1 LADRGLRFAGSNPLK
16 PTLVTGA
23 TGFIGWHVARLLIE
37 KGHRVRAL
45 VRTGAVKDL
54 PVECVTG
61 DLRDPGSLARA
72 VSGCGA
78 VFHVAADYRLWS
90 PKPEE
95 LFASNEG
102 GTANLL
108 AAAQSAGVDRMVYT
122 STVGTIGFNGPQ
134 AGTEESVAEPG
145 QMEGAYKRSKYQ
157 AEQRVLK
164 AAQSGFPV
172 VIVNPTAPVGDHDF
186 KPTPTGRIIV
196 DYLKGNLPAFV
207 DTGLNFVDVRDVAIG
222 HWLAFEQGRPGER
235 YILGCE
241 NLTLEGVFQ
250 RLAKVSGRPAPTV
263 KIPYAAA
270 FLAGVVTTAWADL
283 TGVPPVAP
291 LEGVR
296 MSRKKMWVSHAKA
309 SRSLGYHPGPVDR
322 ALKAAVDWFRDHRYA

>member
-1 LADRGLRFAGSNPLK
+1 MK

-45 VRTGAVKDL
+45 VRPNRVAASLDL
-54 PVECVTG
+54 PVEIVEG
-61 DLRDPGSLARA
+61 DLRHPDSLASA
-72 VSGCGA
+72 VAGCGA

-95 LFASNEG
+95 LYASNEG
-102 GTANLL
+102 GTANLIE
-108 AAAQSAGVDRMVYT
+108 AARKAGVERMVYT
-122 STVGTIGFNGPQ
+122 STVGTIGFDGPG
-134 AGTEESVAEPG
+134 AGTEDAVTSADR
-145 QMEGAYKRSKYQ
+145 MEGTYKRSKFL
-157 AEQRVLK
+157 AEQRALE
-164 AAQSGFPV
+164 AARAGFPL

-222 HWLAFEQGRPGER
+222 QWLAFEHGTPGER

-241 NLTLEGVFQ
+241 NLTLEGVFK
-250 RLAKVSGRPAPTV
+250 RLEKVSGRPAPTRKV
-263 KIPYAAA
+263 PYPVAY
-270 FLAGVVTTAWADL
+270 LAGVVTTAWAGV
-283 TGVPPVAP
+283 TGVPPIAP

-296 MSRKKMWVSHAKA
+296 MSRKKMWVSHEKA
-309 SRSLGYHPGPVDR
+309 SRTLGYHPGPVDR
-322 ALKAAVDWFRDHRYA
+322 ALKAAVDWFRDREYA